1 MSGFYTVY
9 KYKIRMSLIA
19 FKPIFSTPFG
29 YANFGEYGRELNKQ
43 LIKDID
49 QHMLENMSRDRTF
62 AKNESAWQSDHFM

>member
-1 MSGFYTVY
+1 
-9 KYKIRMSLIA
+9 MSLIA

-49 QHMLENMSRDRTF
+49 LERSLGEGKDRTF
-62 AKNESAWQSDHFM
+62 KDNESSWQSGVQLEKKYESF